1 MIDHWARGDADG
13 AGRLMNAEMKD
24 TPETIRL
31 LLTERNIRWAAELKS
46 RMDRPGVVF
55 VAVGAGH
62 LAGEN
67 SVQDLL
73 EKEGLKV
80 ERIAY

>member
-1 MIDHWARGDADG
+1 
-13 AGRLMNAEMKD
+13 
-24 TPETIRL
+24 
-31 LLTERNIRWAAELKS
+31 TERNVRWAKDLKA

-62 LAGEN
+62 LAGDRNVRE
-67 SVQDLL
+67 LL
-73 EKEGLKV
+73 EREGLRI

>member
-1 MIDHWARGDADG
+1 
-13 AGRLMNAEMKD
+13 MNEEMKD
-24 TPETIRL
+24 TPETARI
-31 LLTERNIRWAAELKS
+31 LLTERNVRWAKDLKA

-62 LAGEN
+62 LAGDRNVRE
-67 SVQDLL
+67 LL
-73 EKEGLKV
+73 EREGLRV